1 MKITAAGK
9 LVRITGE
16 PDIDPEKSTLNHNLL
31 HIKCSAS
38 ASNAIYHQFPLLKE
52 PKFYSIMRPPALLR
66 EKKERGRSRNC
77 STVMRQVR
85 PVFAVVHR
93 RRDRAGGDERNDLAT
108 LSSLPT
114 APGMSCFPSIPF

>member
-52 PKFYSIMRPPALLR
+52 PKYYC
-66 EKKERGRSRNC
+66 GRRKNEGGAEI
-77 STVMRQVR
+77 
-85 PVFAVVHR
+85 AV
-93 RRDRAGGDERNDLAT
+93 
-108 LSSLPT
+108 P
-114 APGMSCFPSIPF
+114 